1 MPRRLRLLL
10 TPAGW
15 LMVLSAAVTLFLL
28 AFAWKLL
35 H

>member
-1 MPRRLRLLL
+1 MPRKLRLLL
-10 TPAGW
+10 TTAGW

-35 H
+35 R